1 MARGEQHMA
10 GRRSGGDRRTV
21 GRREGSDRRV
31 QVVPVALERRSGLD
45 RRMEL
50 DRRAGLDR
58 RIIAERRQ
66 GLAARQDPSS
76 IDPSE
81 SAGILFSIKRFF
93 GLK

>member
-10 GRRSGGDRRTV
+10 GRRSGGDRRTF

-66 GLAARQDPSS
+66 NVRPPSREQS
-76 IDPSE
+76 QV
-81 SAGILFSIKRFF
+81 
-93 GLK
+93 